1 MAKDGN
7 HLAPQIC
14 DVEDLCHAFSQ
25 PLSQQDIVQAKI
37 ERVLDYLVEWNVIDR
52 YNADALDWIFGNEQC
67 N

>member
-1 MAKDGN
+1 MADGN
-7 HLAPQIC
+7 PYPKIC
-14 DVEDLCHAFSQ
+14 DVEDLCHMFSQ
-25 PLSQQDIVQAKI
+25 PLSQQDAVQAKI